1 MADARAPVSEL
12 FGGASGVG
20 WAALKAVL
28 MFAVSV
34 AGLRIGE
41 RRTLAQ
47 LGVYDFAVAVAVGA
61 LIARTATS
69 STTSFATG
77 AVALVTLLVAHRG
90 LTLLRRHHLLG
101 PLVDAPPRVLIA
113 DGRPQRRELAKAG
126 LTLNDVVALLRVN
139 NVTRIEDVQYMLYES
154 RGALTLVKGNEPVGP
169 LVLDGLAAARFS
181 PAGPGRPARSAN
193 VRLTHDAD
201 TGRSVD

>member
-1 MADARAPVSEL
+1 MSEL
-12 FGGASGVG
+12 IGGADGLG

-28 MFAVSV
+28 MFALAV

-77 AVALVTLLVAHRG
+77 AVVLVTLLLAHRG
-90 LTLLRRHHLLG
+90 VTLLRRQHLLG

-113 DGRPQRRELAKAG
+113 NGQPQRRELAKAG
-126 LTLNDVVALLRVN
+126 LTLNDVFALLRVN
-139 NVTRIEDVQYMLYES
+139 NVARIEDVQYLLYES
-154 RGALTLVKGNEPVGP
+154 RGALTLVTGDEPVGP
-169 LVLDGLAAARFS
+169 LVLDGLAAARFT
-181 PAGPGRPARSAN
+181 PPDPGSQAPSAN
-193 VRLTHDAD
+193 VRLTHETDAA
-201 TGRSVD
+201 RR